1 MWELWHY
8 NILRYNLLILMFCWI
23 SSSFGFY
30 MLAYILKYL
39 NGNIF
44 VNSYFSATGEILGKL
59 SLIPIL
65 RYTSLKR
72 VFLICWSTAVIG
84 TLFLIIF
91 SNNETLIPIM
101 LMIARFGYA

>member
-8 NILRYNLLILMFCWI
+8 TILRYNLLILMFCWI

-44 VNSYFSATGEILGKL
+44 VNSYCSAAGEILGKL

-65 RYTSLKR
+65 RCTSLKR

-91 SNNETLIPIM
+91 SDNETLIPIM
-101 LMIARFGYA
+101 LIIARFGYA